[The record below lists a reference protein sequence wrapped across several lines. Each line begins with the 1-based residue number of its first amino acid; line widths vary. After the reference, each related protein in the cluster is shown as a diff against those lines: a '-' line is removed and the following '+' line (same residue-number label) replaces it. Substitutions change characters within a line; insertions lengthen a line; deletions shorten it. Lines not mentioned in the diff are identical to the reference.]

1 MKRITAK
8 TKILNTRSFTFSR
21 NYHFS
26 AEIVIK
32 MIACLA
38 AEVFVGES
46 KSIDLLFPTVFYQ
59 IDCDA
64 TIIES

>member
-8 TKILNTRSFTFSR
+8 TNILNTRSFMFSR

-38 AEVFVGES
+38 AEVLVG
-46 KSIDLLFPTVFYQ
+46 KVNPLIFYFPPFFIRLIVMQ
-59 IDCDA
+59 Q
-64 TIIES
+64 